1 MRRMTASVAL
11 SGSPR
16 RSKDPPRAA
25 AQNDIAELHR
35 PLTIGLKLCCV
46 IAVAVFIWG
55 SVAKL
60 SGAVVAP
67 GMVVV
72 DGNSKKIQHPQ
83 GGVIGEIL
91 VRDGARVAAGD
102 LLIKL
107 DDTQLRASLGV
118 VTSQLTELT
127 GRKARLAAERD
138 DRDQPEFPS
147 NFLKSHPDAERVVNG
162 ERRLFQARRASA
174 NGQKAQLRERIKQSE
189 EEINGLI
196 LQNSSKGRERALIE
210 EELSRVVDLYKKNL
224 LPITRVLSLQRDQA
238 RIEGEVG
245 TLLAQIAKLRGQI
258 AETHLQIIAIDDT
271 RYSDAQKELRE
282 IEGRI
287 AELQERK
294 TAAEDQ
300 LRRVELKAPI
310 DGVIHELN
318 VHTVGGVVNPA
329 EQLMLVVPTGDSLS
343 IEIRVPTSEIDQLEL
358 GREAKLRFTAFNQ
371 RTTPEVKGLL
381 TRVSPD
387 IVHDKE
393 AGQSYYVAR
402 ITPDSRDLGRLGDKK
417 LVPGMPV
424 EAFIETTSRTALSYL
439 TKPLA
444 DQFERAFRER

>member
-1 MRRMTASVAL
+1 MTASVAL

-25 AQNDIAELHR
+25 AQNDTAELHR

-138 DRDQPEFPS
+138 DRDDPEFPS
-147 NFLKSHPDAERVVNG
+147 NFLRSHPDAERVVNG

-196 LQNSSKGRERALIE
+196 LQNSSKGRERVLIE
-210 EELSRVVDLYKKNL
+210 EELSRVTDLYKKNL

-258 AETHLQIIAIDDT
+258 AETRLQIIAIDDT

-282 IEGRI
+282 VEGRI

-294 TAAEDQ
+294 IAAEDQ
-300 LRRVELKAPI
+300 LRRVELRAPI

-343 IEIRVPTSEIDQLEL
+343 VEVRVPASEIDQLQL

-387 IVHDKE
+387 VIHDKE

-402 ITPDSRDLGRLGDKK
+402 ITPDGRDLERLGDKK

>member
-1 MRRMTASVAL
+1 MTASVAL
-11 SGSPR
+11 SGSLQG
-16 RSKDPPRAA
+16 SKDPRRAA
-25 AQNDIAELHR
+25 ARAELAELRR
-35 PLTIGLKLCCV
+35 PLSIGLKLCCV

-55 SVAKL
+55 AVATL

-67 GMVVV
+67 GIVVV

-83 GGVIGEIL
+83 GGVIGQIL
-91 VRDGARVAAGD
+91 VRDGMRVSAGD

-138 DRDQPEFPS
+138 NRDDPEFPS
-147 NFLKSHPDAERVVNG
+147 NFITSHPDAERVLDG

-189 EEINGLI
+189 EEINGLT
-196 LQNSSKGRERALIE
+196 LQNSAKAHERALIE
-210 EELSRVVDLYKKNL
+210 EEFSRVNELYKKSL
-224 LPITRVLSLQRDQA
+224 LPITRVLSLERDQT
-238 RIEGEVG
+238 RIDGEVG

-258 AETHLQIIAIDDT
+258 AETRLQIIAIDDN

-282 IEGRI
+282 VEGRV

-294 TAAEDQ
+294 IAAEDQ
-300 LRRVELKAPI
+300 LRRVELRSPI
-310 DGVIHELN
+310 DGVVHELN

-329 EQLMLVVPTGDSLS
+329 EQLMLIVPIGDSLS
-343 IEIRVPTSEIDQLEL
+343 VEVRIPTSDIDQLKL
-358 GREAKLRFTAFNQ
+358 GHEGKLRFTAFNQ
-371 RTTPEVKGLL
+371 RTTPEVKGVL

-387 IVHDKE
+387 VVHDKE
-393 AGQSYYVAR
+393 TGQSYYVAR
-402 ITPDSRDLGRLGDKK
+402 IAPDSRELDRLGDKK

-424 EAFIETTSRTALSYL
+424 EAFIETSRRSALSYL
-439 TKPLA
+439 IKPLT